1 MLFVTGMMGPYM
13 RPIPLNVPVAM
24 VASLLIAF
32 AITPWA
38 TYALLRNS
46 KAKGA
51 QTTPRWVLVFRN
63 ALAKLLDNPAA
74 GRSFLIALL
83 GAFVLSAMLPLVM
96 LVKFRMLPD
105 ANETS
110 FVVSIDAPPSST
122 VAATTAIA
130 DAVGAKLSTFPEVAN
145 YETFVG
151 THAVPDLA
159 ALLQGTVFR
168 GAPNEADIRVNLL
181 PADQRKIQSAPFV
194 AKIRPLLAR
203 TAAGYGARLRILQVP
218 PGPPVRDTI
227 LAKIYGPNIDV
238 RRAIASRIVGMMQ
251 HEAGVVDID
260 SSFKALPIALR
271 LEIDQRKAALSGVDT
286 ATIAQTLGMALH
298 GASVSTLHT
307 PDDSRPVDIFVRF
320 APQYRTD
327 AAALGAIEVPSRQGG
342 LVPISAVT
350 TVVAT
355 NVAQPLYRDD
365 YRNVSYVKADMTG
378 RSSTYAVIDFE
389 LALMRSPVP
398 PGYSVSWGGE
408 WHLTN
413 LVFADLG
420 RAMLIAFVLIYFLL
434 VARFRSFTIPLV
446 VLAAV
451 PLAVIGVLPGF
462 AIVAPFGVYFSA
474 TAMIG
479 LIALIGIVVRNSIIL
494 IEFIQDRLK
503 DGLPMRDALIE
514 ATTARTR
521 PIFLT
526 AAAGVLSSIVIA
538 SDPVWS
544 GLAWA
549 LVFGMSASAVLS
561 VLAIPILYERVAG
574 KKNVSADRAQLAPQS
589 DAVESFVTFPE
600 LGGFTMET
608 STLPRVFSGE
618 IVDLDAEVIRGE
630 GDAADAFADLRGPF
644 KVESSRI
651 VFSSA
656 YGKLQGQQH
665 VTLRSNASNAPV
677 WRSFEHA

>member
-1 MLFVTGMMGPYM
+1 
-13 RPIPLNVPVAM
+13 
-24 VASLLIAF
+24 
-32 AITPWA
+32 
-38 TYALLRNS
+38 
-46 KAKGA
+46 
-51 QTTPRWVLVFRN
+51 
-63 ALAKLLDNPAA
+63 
-74 GRSFLIALL
+74 
-83 GAFVLSAMLPLVM
+83 
-96 LVKFRMLPD
+96 
-105 ANETS
+105 
-110 FVVSIDAPPSST
+110 
-122 VAATTAIA
+122 
-130 DAVGAKLSTFPEVAN
+130 
-145 YETFVG
+145 
-151 THAVPDLA
+151 VPDLA

-168 GAPNEADIRVNLL
+168 GAPNQADIRVNLV
-181 PADQRKIQSAPFV
+181 ATDQRKIQSAPFV
-194 AKIRPLLAR
+194 AEIRPLLAQV
-203 TAAGYGARLRILQVP
+203 AGNYGASLRILQVP

-227 LAKIYGPNIDV
+227 LAKIYGPDIDV

-251 HEAGVVDID
+251 HESGVVDID
-260 SSFKALPIALR
+260 SSFKALPAALQ

-286 ATIAQTLGMALH
+286 ATIAQTLGMALR

-307 PDDSRPVDIFVRF
+307 PGDSRPVDIFVRF
-320 APQYRTD
+320 APQFRTD

-342 LVPISAVT
+342 LVPLSAVT
-350 TVVAT
+350 TVVPT

-365 YRNVSYVKADMTG
+365 YRNVSYVKADMAG

-389 LALMRSPVP
+389 LALMHNPLP
-398 PGYSVSWGGE
+398 AGYSVSWGGE

-420 RAMLIAFVLIYFLL
+420 RAMLIAFILIYFLL

-462 AIVAPFGVYFSA
+462 AIVAPFGIYFSA

-503 DGLPMRDALIE
+503 DGLPMREALIE

-526 AAAGVLSSIVIA
+526 AAAGVLSSMVIA

-561 VLAIPILYERVAG
+561 VLAIPVLYERVAG
-574 KKNVSADRAQLAPQS
+574 KKDVVADHAQLLPQS

-608 STLPRVFSGE
+608 ATLPRVFAGE

-630 GDAADAFADLRGPF
+630 SDAVDAVADLRGPF

-651 VFSSA
+651 AFNSL

-665 VTLRSNASNAPV
+665 VTLRSNASNAPA
-677 WRSFEHA
+677 WRSFENA